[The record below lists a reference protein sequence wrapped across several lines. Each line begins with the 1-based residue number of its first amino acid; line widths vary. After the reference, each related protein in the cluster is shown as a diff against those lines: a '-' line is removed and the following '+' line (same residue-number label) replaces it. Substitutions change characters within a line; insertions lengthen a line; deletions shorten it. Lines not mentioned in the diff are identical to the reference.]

1 MPFGDVT
8 IVRAKNSERKENAWV
23 LGWSKPK
30 RTNPGFRLLT
40 LIRLQNYGKPFVK

>member
-8 IVRAKNSERKENAWV
+8 IVRKNSERKKKAWV

-30 RTNPGFRLLT
+30 RPNLGFRLLT
-40 LIRLQNYGKPFVK
+40 LISLQNYGKPFVK